1 MGLEPSTPRQEGK
14 THRRATHRT
23 AAVPRLECFVSL
35 SLFPLSVSVFFWF
48 NLKPQPHTKRKRNA
62 KISACRDKEAFNHG
76 ACSCFQKLYQLKSW
90 DLGDRSGDGLTS
102 PSLGSLGPAWVLPC
116 TVAPRRTALWIISF
130 SNKMNRYVAERHF
143 RSQGTLEGTSAPC
156 VQRKFCCSRVPESV
170 LLKFLNQEDP
180 PTEKWSFE
188 NGTSKWHLV
197 YKICTYHWMTNYQ
210 IDGFV
215 SIPNSFCFV
224 VLKAKFTVLCN
235 S

>member
-35 SLFPLSVSVFFWF
+35 PLFPLSVLGFFFFFWF

-90 DLGDRSGDGLTS
+90 DLGDRSGDGLMS

-116 TVAPRRTALWIISF
+116 TVAPRHTALWIISF
-130 SNKMNRYVAERHF
+130 SNEMNRYVAERHF
-143 RSQGTLEGTSAPC
+143 SSQGTLEGTSAPC
-156 VQRKFCCSRVPESV
+156 VHRKFCCSRVPESV
-170 LLKFLNQEDP
+170 LLKFSNQEDP

-188 NGTSKWHLV
+188 NRTSK
-197 YKICTYHWMTNYQ
+197 
-210 IDGFV
+210 
-215 SIPNSFCFV
+215 
-224 VLKAKFTVLCN
+224 
-235 S
+235 